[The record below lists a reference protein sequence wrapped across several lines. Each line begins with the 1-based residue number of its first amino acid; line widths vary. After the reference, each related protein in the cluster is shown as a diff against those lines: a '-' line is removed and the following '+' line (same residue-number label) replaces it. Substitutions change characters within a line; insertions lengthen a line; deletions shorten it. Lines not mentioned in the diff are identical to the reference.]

1 MKYFRM
7 LIILFAMALFN
18 DAICRESYTLKSP
31 NDKISVDVWIT
42 PAGDAFYSISHSG
55 STILKQS
62 KLGIIRSD
70 GDFSTKLILDSVSN
84 VKVVNDKYTLLHGKR
99 LKCDYTGN
107 NRVFY
112 LKNVNSRI
120 IEIIFQVSN
129 DGVAFRYHF
138 PEKTDTM
145 LKIFKE
151 VTSFHFDISTK
162 AFLQPCPDARMGW
175 CYSSPSYEEYYELN
189 KPVGT
194 DAPYQ
199 AGWVMPA
206 LFNYGKYWFCI
217 TETAVDTNYC
227 GSRLSQR
234 SPDGEYSVQFPEPQE
249 CRSNEPALPESVLPW
264 STPWRVI
271 ALTDNLADLVE
282 STLETDLAIPE
293 KYDVSSWLQ
302 PGIASWSWVILKDD
316 STIYSVQRRY
326 IDFAASMHWRYCLI
340 DALWDTQ
347 IGYDKIK
354 QLADYAKTKNV
365 KILLWYNSAGDWNT
379 TPQTPR
385 DKLLIE
391 KLRSAEFQKLN
402 EMGINGVKIDFFA
415 GDGQSMMKY
424 FIDILKDAA
433 KYKLAVDFHGCTF
446 PRGWYRTYPNLVSME
461 AIRGEEY
468 VTFGQFF
475 ADNQPSHCAVIPFTR
490 NLFDPMDFTPVNF
503 SGIPHITR
511 RTTGGFEIALS
522 VLFTSGVQHIAET
535 PTGMASQRD
544 FVVDYMSSLPE
555 TWDDV
560 KFIDGFPGK
569 FVVLARRKGDRWYIA
584 GINGENSER
593 TLTLNLPFIA
603 DKSKGILITDAAGT
617 KDFTKRSVDFS
628 TPINIT
634 MYPFGGFVI
643 KTIVPEDKA
652 GANK

>member
-1 MKYFRM
+1 MKYFNM
-7 LIILFAMALFN
+7 LVILSTITFFNRAL
-18 DAICRESYTLKSP
+18 CMGSYTLKSP
-31 NDKISVDVWIT
+31 NTKISVNFQLT
-42 PAGDAFYSISHSG
+42 SSGEAFYFVSHSG

-70 GDFSTKLILDSVSN
+70 DDFSTNLTLDSVSN
-84 VKVVNDKYTLLHGKR
+84 VRVVTEKYTLLHGKR
-99 LKCDYTGN
+99 LKCNYTGN

-112 LKNVNSRI
+112 LKNAKSKK

-138 PEKTDTM
+138 PEKTDTTF
-145 LKIFKE
+145 KIFKE
-151 VTSFHFDISTK
+151 VTSYHFDLSTK
-162 AFLQPCPDARMGW
+162 AFLQPCADARMGW
-175 CYSSPSYEEYYELN
+175 CYASPSYEEYYEN
-189 KPVGT
+189 NIPVGT
-194 DAPYQ
+194 SSPNQ

-206 LFNYGKYWFCI
+206 LFNYGKYWVCI

-264 STPWRVI
+264 YTPWCVI
-271 ALTDNLADLVE
+271 ALTDNMADLFE
-282 STLETDLAIPE
+282 STLETDLAVPA
-293 KYDVSSWLQ
+293 KYDVSSWLR
-302 PGIASWSWVILKDD
+302 PGVASWSWVILKDD
-316 STIYSVQRRY
+316 STVYSAQRRY
-326 IDFAASMHWRYCLI
+326 IDFAASMNWRYCLI

-347 IGYDKIK
+347 IGYEKIK

-365 KILLWYNSAGDWNT
+365 KIILWYNSAGDWNT
-379 TPQTPR
+379 TTMTPR
-385 DKLLIE
+385 DKLLTAE
-391 KLRSAEFQKLN
+391 SRRAEFQKLN
-402 EMGINGVKIDFFA
+402 DMGIGGIKVDFFG

-424 FIDILKDAA
+424 YINILKDAE
-433 KYKLAVDFHGCTF
+433 KFNLAVNFHGATF

-475 ADNQPSHCAVIPFTR
+475 ADHQPSHCTVIPFTR

-522 VLFTSGVQHIAET
+522 VLFTSGIQHIAET
-535 PTGMASQRD
+535 PAGMASQKD
-544 FVVDYMSSLPE
+544 FIREYMSSLPE

-569 FVVLARRKGDRWYIA
+569 FVVMARKKGDQWYIA
-584 GINGENSER
+584 GINGENSKR
-593 TLTLNLPFIA
+593 TVTFNVPFIN
-603 DKSKGILITDAAGT
+603 KSSKGILITDSTNA
-617 KDFTKRSVDFS
+617 KDFVKKDIDFS
-628 TPINIT
+628 KPIRLDIC
-634 MYPFGGFVI
+634 PCGGFVI
-643 KTIVPEDKA
+643 KTL
-652 GANK
+652 